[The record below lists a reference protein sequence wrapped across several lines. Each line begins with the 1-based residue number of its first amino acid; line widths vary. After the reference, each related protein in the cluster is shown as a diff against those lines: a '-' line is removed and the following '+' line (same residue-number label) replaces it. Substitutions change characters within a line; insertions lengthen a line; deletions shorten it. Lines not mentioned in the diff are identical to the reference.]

1 MGVVVDTSLMVAAER
16 GTVRFE
22 DFLRSLGTETIGMA
36 AITASELL
44 HGCHLAT
51 DPNVRARRSAFVDAL
66 LETIPVLPFGMAE
79 ARRHAQ
85 LWADLAR
92 EGTVIGPHDMLIG
105 ATALARGDAVGTLN
119 RREFDRIA
127 GLRLAP
133 VERFQAGS

>member
-1 MGVVVDTSLMVAAER
+1 MGVIVDSSLLIAAER

-22 DFLRSLGTETIGMA
+22 ALLESLDSIPVAMA

-44 HGCHLAT
+44 HGCHRAT
-51 DPNVRARRSAFVDAL
+51 DSRIRARRAAFVDAL
-66 LETIPVLPFGMAE
+66 LEAIPVIPFGMAE

-85 LWADLAR
+85 LWADLVR

-119 RREFDRIA
+119 GREFSRVP
-127 GLRLAP
+127 GLRLVA
-133 VERFQAGS
+133 VEEFLV